1 MQTPLNLFGVILL
14 PRVVRDVEKAPEG
27 TWGLFQID
35 KGVYSNSKYN
45 IYVLLNE
52 TDVYLKPSQPYCS
65 GKFEQL
71 FGFGIGCR
79 HYDSEKVILVKDP
92 LYYKQFV
99 DYFDQEHINRS
110 EQH

>member
-1 MQTPLNLFGVILL
+1 MQNPLNLFGVMWL
-14 PRVVRDVEKAPEG
+14 PHVVCDVEKAPEG

-35 KGVYSNSKYN
+35 QGVYSNMKYN

-52 TDVYLKPSQPYCS
+52 TDVYLKPSQPYYS

-71 FGFGIGCR
+71 FNFGIGCV
-79 HYDSEKVILVKDP
+79 HYDPDKVILVKDP

-99 DYFDQEHINRS
+99 DYFAK
-110 EQH
+110 